1 MRPIHSPKT
10 RAERRYRR
18 HLRARRRIGG
28 TARRPRLVVFRS
40 LKHVYAQL
48 VDDDGGRTLASASDL
63 VKDLARE
70 KAGKVGAAHA
80 VGKRLAAVA
89 RERGITS
96 VVFDRAGYRYHGRVR
111 AVAEGAREGG
121 LEF

>member
-1 MRPIHSPKT
+1 VS
-10 RAERRYRR
+10 
-18 HLRARRRIGG
+18 G
-28 TARRPRLVVFRS
+28 TPERPRLVVFRS

-48 VDDDGGRTLASASDL
+48 VDDDTGRTLVAVSDL

-70 KAGKVGAAHA
+70 KAGKMGAAHA
-80 VGKRLAAVA
+80 VGKRLAALA
-89 RERGITS
+89 RERGITR

-111 AVAEGAREGG
+111 AVADGARAGG